1 MNGLKGFKGV
11 DDLNEITETSLNDIL
26 MRMLEGDKDLDLKTH
41 IISPINL
48 ARLKFCS
55 DFLKMEKLPESSKLI
70 SDFITTLNRYMVSF
84 DRLSRTE
91 IIKAISSLL
100 DKEQVRLTLSEKL
113 TTSVK

>member
-1 MNGLKGFKGV
+1 MTEFKGKG
-11 DDLNEITETSLNDIL
+11 DLKEITETSLNDIL

-48 ARLKFCS
+48 ARLKLCS
-55 DFLKMEKLPESSKLI
+55 DFLKMEKLPKSGELI
-70 SDFITTLNRYMVSF
+70 SKFITTLNRYMVSF

-100 DKEQVRLTLSEKL
+100 DKEQVRLSISEKL
-113 TTSVK
+113 TTNMK

>member
-1 MNGLKGFKGV
+1 MMKFKGV

-48 ARLKFCS
+48 AK
-55 DFLKMEKLPESSKLI
+55 LKMISVLLKIQEYSDSSDI
-70 SDFITTLNRYMVSF
+70 IVEFINTLNRYMVSF
-84 DRLSRTE
+84 DRMSRTE

-100 DKEQVRLTLSEKL
+100 DKEQVRLSISEKL
-113 TTSVK
+113 TTNMK

>member
-1 MNGLKGFKGV
+1 MMAVKGFKGKG
-11 DDLNEITETSLNDIL
+11 DLKEITETSLNDIL
-26 MRMLEGDKDLDLKTH
+26 MRMLEGDDNLDLKTH

-48 ARLKFCS
+48 ACLKLYS
-55 DFLKMEKLPESSKLI
+55 DFLKMESLPDSGELI
-70 SDFITTLNRYMVSF
+70 SNFINILNRFMVSF